1 MILQSRQDVILRRA
15 RSSPRDHT
23 PRNRSTAIGWGQHT
37 DYTFIPG
44 AMIPGVVILKPDFPE
59 LKEGWPFL
67 WYENE
72 YVVDAGTSYI
82 LAAQAAHAETKS

>member
-1 MILQSRQDVILRRA
+1 
-15 RSSPRDHT
+15 
-23 PRNRSTAIGWGQHT
+23 
-37 DYTFIPG
+37 
-44 AMIPGVVILKPDFPE
+44 MIPGVVILKPDFPE

-82 LAAQAAHAETKS
+82 LAAQAAHAETKSGK